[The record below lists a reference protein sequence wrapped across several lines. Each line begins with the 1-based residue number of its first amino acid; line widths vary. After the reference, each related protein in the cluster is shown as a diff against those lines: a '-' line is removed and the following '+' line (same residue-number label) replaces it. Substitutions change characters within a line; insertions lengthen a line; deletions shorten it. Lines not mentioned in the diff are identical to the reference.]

1 MKTMTSNSTMKNLA
15 RNTAKPYRAKH
26 KQSSHGTSE
35 WSVKTVNCCT
45 GCSHDCRYCYAKEM
59 AIRFKQVTAVQWPLE
74 RIRPKDVS
82 KIHKKYDGQVMF
94 PSSHDI
100 TPNNLDACLTVMKNL
115 LDAGNQ
121 IQASHSR

>member
-1 MKTMTSNSTMKNLA
+1 MKAMPSNSAMKYLA
-15 RNTAKPYRAKH
+15 RNIVKFYEAKP
-26 KQSSHGTSE
+26 KQSSHGASE

-82 KIHKKYDGQVMF
+82 KIHKKYVLIGSISFKRLQ
-94 PSSHDI
+94 
-100 TPNNLDACLTVMKNL
+100 
-115 LDAGNQ
+115 
-121 IQASHSR
+121 